1 MLISW
6 KLMCGAAAGLA
17 ATLATTATATS
28 AGPVAVKVAME
39 CSHDPGGRSY
49 AAMVTM
55 PYSGVP
61 GSTFK
66 VRIDGVP
73 TGPIAH
79 TGLNYIHEMITDYR
93 IPAGT
98 TYVADSLRIVPD
110 TGTPNARAGARV
122 WHDAGGIHI
131 DLPAHIDNGQG
142 YTAPTLEFD
151 LRIDAPAGTVLALQ
165 FEHYEVLA
173 NVILLGDLRS
183 SCEPRPKPYTIGQTR
198 VAPAPSE
205 PSDPSE

>member
-6 KLMCGAAAGLA
+6 KLMCAAAAGSA

-39 CSHDPGGRSY
+39 CSHDPSARSY

-55 PYSGVP
+55 PYSGET
-61 GSTFK
+61 GTTFR
-66 VRIDGVP
+66 VRIDGLP

-79 TGLNYIHEMITDYR
+79 TGLNYIHEMNTDFR

-98 TYVADSLRIVPD
+98 TYVADSLRIVPE
-110 TGTPNARAGARV
+110 TGTPNARAGARA
-122 WHDAGGIHI
+122 WPDAAGIHI
-131 DLPAHIDNGQG
+131 NLPAHIDNGHG
-142 YTAPTLEFD
+142 YTPPSLEFD

-165 FEHYEVLA
+165 FLHYEVLA
-173 NVILLGDLRS
+173 NVILLGDMRS
-183 SCEPRPKPYTIGQTR
+183 SCEPRPKPYTIGQTM
-198 VAPAPSE
+198 VAAAPS
-205 PSDPSE
+205 P